1 MTTKGQDHMTIT
13 ATPTSPT
20 SPTMHPALNVADRC
34 DACGAQAFVRAVLT
48 NGDLL
53 FCGHHGRA
61 YADKLAA
68 VAVLVQD
75 GTSGIN
81 TKPSP
86 SAYYRS
92 PATAKGPVGT
102 ADRALRCC

>member
-86 SAYYRS
+86 SAY
-92 PATAKGPVGT
+92 
-102 ADRALRCC
+102 